1 MNLTKN
7 ISAFLLIF
15 LMSIISS
22 TTYAATEKPIEFCGY
37 LDQSKDIDGFSS
49 IVCPQNK
56 SIQLRSSFF
65 GEFGLITYS
74 QEFKDNVESLKN
86 EQQKAQDKDNQKW
99 VNITNAYI
107 WKLAQG
113 VGWIMFILL
122 IIQIVKAAVRGEFSR
137 KQAEGSQP
145 EKPAK
150 YDMKAIFFFLGFV
163 IVLVPGIMN
172 GMSIAQNITFAPNN
186 LTPRVLQAIIQS
198 YLATKQRGDL
208 EFVKETTPAV
218 DSFYE
223 NGATMSRASAVT
235 YSMVQKAVLLKINSN
250 LYNFHF
256 NTLNKSNYK
265 LYDDF
270 KDVIVDFDPTYVEFI
285 KSNPEKPSED
295 LFRLGGFEVFKS
307 GDAGVAVNS
316 YMKDIEYDSTYGT
329 HYDIDYSKL
338 ISEAESLK
346 RDLRIIIDERG
357 EDKSTYET
365 VVNSAISKYFYDVR
379 SNWLKR
385 YIVEQANN
393 GRFDKLAYAV
403 IEGACAE
410 NPAARL
416 SSESYLKE
424 RTGSPVCLTKDW
436 KVAGNGKVEDSKKIV
451 AEEINAIR
459 SDIYSKLITINT
471 ALRNSIANPD
481 LDAEMKEVLQCGV
494 YCFIQRLA
502 NISDR
507 TAFTE
512 EFLSIYNNRPFY
524 TIFDVTATDSYIRSE
539 WLKNNSNFDEA
550 SYPLQINNYMKN
562 FMTVD
567 YQSSGALPVADSQ
580 TLMQTSF
587 VSNSAQAVQ
596 NKNFENANTLQLE
609 SVNKSLGR
617 IANSATAAQTG
628 IAMYGEQLIH
638 IGEKGIV
645 TVVAG
650 SVVGSIADKF
660 VTNNSAKSTKETA
673 KVGDSKKT
681 KGKKNT
687 GALSSFSGFF
697 NYVANLVIPAMGY
710 LIILGGSFAYVMPVL
725 AKLPFLMLTVFADY
739 YSFVMTLFVT
749 FLMYRAVFLHT
760 VQSFEA
766 VARNYISLIMV
777 NLCLQPLILL
787 LFIVNFHITDIA
799 MKAAYPVVAF
809 NFTDSLAQ
817 TTGVIGTTA
826 GSIVTLIIAMYV
838 IQMSVLYATLAQI
851 SKFLKHYKQDFLF
864 SQLIISTIEG
874 FLWAIHI
881 FTGGITMWLSKL
893 VMGMTNK
900 KR

>member
-1 MNLTKN
+1 
-7 ISAFLLIF
+7 
-15 LMSIISS
+15 
-22 TTYAATEKPIEFCGY
+22 
-37 LDQSKDIDGFSS
+37 
-49 IVCPQNK
+49 
-56 SIQLRSSFF
+56 
-65 GEFGLITYS
+65 
-74 QEFKDNVESLKN
+74 
-86 EQQKAQDKDNQKW
+86 
-99 VNITNAYI
+99 
-107 WKLAQG
+107 
-113 VGWIMFILL
+113 
-122 IIQIVKAAVRGEFSR
+122 
-137 KQAEGSQP
+137 
-145 EKPAK
+145 
-150 YDMKAIFFFLGFV
+150 
-163 IVLVPGIMN
+163 
-172 GMSIAQNITFAPNN
+172 
-186 LTPRVLQAIIQS
+186 
-198 YLATKQRGDL
+198 
-208 EFVKETTPAV
+208 
-218 DSFYE
+218 
-223 NGATMSRASAVT
+223 
-235 YSMVQKAVLLKINSN
+235 
-250 LYNFHF
+250 
-256 NTLNKSNYK
+256 
-265 LYDDF
+265 
-270 KDVIVDFDPTYVEFI
+270 
-285 KSNPEKPSED
+285 
-295 LFRLGGFEVFKS
+295 
-307 GDAGVAVNS
+307 
-316 YMKDIEYDSTYGT
+316 
-329 HYDIDYSKL
+329 
-338 ISEAESLK
+338 
-346 RDLRIIIDERG
+346 
-357 EDKSTYET
+357 
-365 VVNSAISKYFYDVR
+365 
-379 SNWLKR
+379 
-385 YIVEQANN
+385 
-393 GRFDKLAYAV
+393 
-403 IEGACAE
+403 
-410 NPAARL
+410 
-416 SSESYLKE
+416 
-424 RTGSPVCLTKDW
+424 
-436 KVAGNGKVEDSKKIV
+436 
-451 AEEINAIR
+451 
-459 SDIYSKLITINT
+459 
-471 ALRNSIANPD
+471 
-481 LDAEMKEVLQCGV
+481 
-494 YCFIQRLA
+494 
-502 NISDR
+502 
-507 TAFTE
+507 
-512 EFLSIYNNRPFY
+512 
-524 TIFDVTATDSYIRSE
+524 
-539 WLKNNSNFDEA
+539 
-550 SYPLQINNYMKN
+550 MKN

-697 NYVANLVIPAMGY
+697 NYVSNLVIPAMGY

-826 GSIVTLIIAMYV
+826 GSIAILIIAMYI

-893 VMGMTNK
+893 AMGMTNK